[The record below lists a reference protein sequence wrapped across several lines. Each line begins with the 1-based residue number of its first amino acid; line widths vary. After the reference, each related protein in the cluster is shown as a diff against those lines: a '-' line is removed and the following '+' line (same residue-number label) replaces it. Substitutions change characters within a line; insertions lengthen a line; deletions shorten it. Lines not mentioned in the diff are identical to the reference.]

1 MRGKGLKLGG
11 VVAGFAALI
20 LALAVAC
27 GGGEPQE
34 LDIQVSVKDGEMTP
48 KVIKVKQ
55 GDIVT
60 LKIQST
66 EAIQFH
72 LHTYDIETTVEPGTV
87 ADFFFVADA
96 TGRFRITSHHLEG
109 EREQPEDESGD
120 HENGEEEHEPAGE
133 QPEDGERDIGFLE
146 VGPR

>member
-60 LKIQST
+60 LQIQST

-72 LHTYDIETTVEPGTV
+72 LHTTTSKLPWNPGLWRTSSSRPTPR
-87 ADFFFVADA
+87 A
-96 TGRFRITSHHLEG
+96 GSGSRPIT
-109 EREQPEDESGD
+109 
-120 HENGEEEHEPAGE
+120 
-133 QPEDGERDIGFLE
+133 
-146 VGPR
+146 